1 MMFFDFVLLL
11 TYLLQIYKVTDTYK
25 ALMFEVKHAIKA

>member
-1 MMFFDFVLLL
+1 MMIYDFVLLL

-25 ALMFEVKHAIKA
+25 SWMYEVKRAIKA